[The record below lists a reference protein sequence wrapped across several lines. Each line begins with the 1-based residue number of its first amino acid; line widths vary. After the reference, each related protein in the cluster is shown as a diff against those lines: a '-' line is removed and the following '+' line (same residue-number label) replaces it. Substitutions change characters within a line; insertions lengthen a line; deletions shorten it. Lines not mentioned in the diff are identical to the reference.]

1 MATLIRCGGGA
12 GLLVSIVLAV
22 PSEAIAEAIAEADV
36 ATDADEVAL
45 LRQELAALKQRID
58 VLERRLQAQDTDEP
72 QSLETQPPRIET
84 AVLDEAVIGAER
96 LEEERAVAAPELP
109 PIRFGGALRF
119 NHFFRE
125 DVRDSRTRRGDS
137 GFDLFRL
144 NVDGEIRDIML
155 SAEYRYTPDMDVIR
169 SGWIGYRFA
178 DDSVIKVGIHRAP
191 FGLLPFASHNYWDGV
206 PFYAGFSDNHDLG
219 VGYERQDGAWDTRIA
234 FYKNEEL
241 GSAGTLAR
249 YAPDVVRQG
258 EQGNEEINRFNARVA
273 YTFGKDTGCE
283 SEFGISGQRADL
295 LNGITGGRGS
305 HWAAAGHVDSRCGRW
320 NLQLQGL
327 RYVYDPDNPPGVSDE
342 TVRLGAFGTSFDLA
356 AEGELATANLAY
368 NFELPDSWF
377 DQVICYNNYSRLIK
391 AAGGGRDSELNT
403 VGCGVGAGPLFAYVD
418 LILARNML
426 FFGEGSLAAGGEDR
440 WRSRLNIN
448 LGYYW

>member
-1 MATLIRCGGGA
+1 MMVNGNWSGVGL
-12 GLLVSIVLAV
+12 GLLMMVIMAG
-22 PSEAIAEAIAEADV
+22 PTTAHAGDV
-36 ATDADEVAL
+36 AR
-45 LRQELAALKQRID
+45 LRQQVEALQQRLD
-58 VLERRLQAQDTDEP
+58 VLERRLGAEGGGTVERQYRP
-72 QSLETQPPRIET
+72 VPRFE
-84 AVLDEAVIGAER
+84 AELLDEAVIGAER
-96 LEEERAVAAPELP
+96 LEEARLPVAAKVP

-144 NVDGEIRDIML
+144 NVDGEIRDIIL

-169 SGWIGYRFA
+169 AGWLGYRFA
-178 DDSVIKVGIHRAP
+178 DGSLVKVGIHRAP

-219 VGYERQDGAWDTRIA
+219 VGYERRDGPWQTQLA

-241 GSAGTLAR
+241 GDAGTLAR
-249 YAPDVVRQG
+249 YAPDVIRQG
-258 EQGNEEINRFNARVA
+258 EQQNEEINRFNARMA
-273 YTFGKDTGCE
+273 YTHGRDTGCE
-283 SEFGISGQRADL
+283 NEFGLSGQRADL
-295 LNGITGGRGS
+295 VNGTTGGRGS
-305 HWAAAGHVDSRCGRW
+305 HWAVAGHIDSRCGRW

-327 RYVYDPDNPPGVSDE
+327 RYVYDPDNPPGVSDD

-356 AEGELATANLAY
+356 AKGKLAVANVAY
-368 NFELPDSWF
+368 NFQLPDAWF

-391 AAGGGRDSELNT
+391 DTGSGRDSELNT
-403 VGCGVGAGPLFAYVD
+403 LGCGVGAGPLFAYVD

-426 FFGEGSLAAGGEDR
+426 FFGEGSMAGGGEDR
-440 WRSRLNIN
+440 WRSRFNIN